1 MNGWLIALIVIA
13 SVILFF
19 VLLLSIRIS
28 FTVCYT
34 DRWTTTANW
43 LFLKLDLIPLDEKL
57 TKLIN
62 KMKQKKAKKPPEEA
76 PAEAAEGAQEAAAQ
90 EAPAQTGEAAA
101 QETPE
106 GSAAEAPAAPAK
118 KKDSMA
124 PLRNFYNNK
133 GIDGVVG
140 LLGRVVSDLGGMFG
154 ALVRKVII
162 AEFFLDMK
170 VHGADAADTA
180 VKYGKLCD
188 KIFPAVG
195 FMCSE
200 MKVRR
205 YNVDV
210 SPDFLANSDEI
221 DFRMKGSVIPR
232 AAINAVIALVFRLLF
247 GVLLKFIIG
256 AMPSS
261 GPKGKTAEK
270 APAPAAPEKSAAP
283 DAPETPAK

>member
-34 DRWTTTANW
+34 DRWTATANW

-76 PAEAAEGAQEAAAQ
+76 PAEAAEGAQEAEEAPDGTG
-90 EAPAQTGEAAA
+90 EAPAEEPPAD
-101 QETPE
+101 
-106 GSAAEAPAAPAK
+106 SAAEAPAAPAK
-118 KKDSMA
+118 KKDSLA

-133 GIDGVVG
+133 GVDGVVG

-270 APAPAAPEKSAAP
+270 APSPAAPEKSAAP

>member
-34 DRWTTTANW
+34 DRWTATANW

-76 PAEAAEGAQEAAAQ
+76 PAEAAEGAQEAEEAPDGTG
-90 EAPAQTGEAAA
+90 EAPAEEPPAD
-101 QETPE
+101 
-106 GSAAEAPAAPAK
+106 SAAEAPAAPAK
-118 KKDSMA
+118 KKDSLA

-133 GIDGVVG
+133 GVDGVVG
-140 LLGRVVSDLGGMFG
+140 LLGRFVSDLGGMFG

-261 GPKGKTAEK
+261 GPKGKTAKK
-270 APAPAAPEKSAAP
+270 APAPDAPAKSAAP

>member
-34 DRWTTTANW
+34 DRWTATANW

-76 PAEAAEGAQEAAAQ
+76 PAEAAEGAQEAEEAPDGTG
-90 EAPAQTGEAAA
+90 EAPAEEPPAD
-101 QETPE
+101 
-106 GSAAEAPAAPAK
+106 SAAEAPAAPAK
-118 KKDSMA
+118 KKDSLA

-133 GIDGVVG
+133 GVDGVVG

-247 GVLLKFIIG
+247 GVLLRFIIG

-270 APAPAAPEKSAAP
+270 APAPDAPAKSAAP
-283 DAPETPAK
+283 DTPETPAK

>member
-34 DRWTTTANW
+34 DRWTATANW

-76 PAEAAEGAQEAAAQ
+76 PAEAAEGAQESEEAPDGPG
-90 EAPAQTGEAAA
+90 EAPAGEPPAD
-101 QETPE
+101 
-106 GSAAEAPAAPAK
+106 SAAEAPAAPAK
-118 KKDSMA
+118 KKDSLA
-124 PLRNFYNNK
+124 PLRNFYNSK
-133 GIDGVVG
+133 GVDGVVG

-270 APAPAAPEKSAAP
+270 APAPDAPAKSAAP

>member
-34 DRWTTTANW
+34 DRWTATANW

-76 PAEAAEGAQEAAAQ
+76 PAEAAEGAQEAEEAPDGTG
-90 EAPAQTGEAAA
+90 EAPAEEPAAD
-101 QETPE
+101 
-106 GSAAEAPAAPAK
+106 SAAEAPAAPAK
-118 KKDSMA
+118 KKDSLA

-133 GIDGVVG
+133 GVDGVVG

-270 APAPAAPEKSAAP
+270 APAPDAPAKSAAP

>member
-34 DRWTTTANW
+34 DRWTATANW

-76 PAEAAEGAQEAAAQ
+76 PAEAAEGAQEAEEAPDGTG
-90 EAPAQTGEAAA
+90 EAPAEEPPAD
-101 QETPE
+101 
-106 GSAAEAPAAPAK
+106 SAAEAPAAPAK
-118 KKDSMA
+118 KKDSLA

-133 GIDGVVG
+133 GVDGVVG

-256 AMPSS
+256 ARPSS
-261 GPKGKTAEK
+261 GPKGKTAKK
-270 APAPAAPEKSAAP
+270 APAPDAPAKSAAP

>member
-34 DRWTTTANW
+34 DRWTATANW

-62 KMKQKKAKKPPEEA
+62 KIKQKKAKKPPEEA

-90 EAPAQTGEAAA
+90 EAPEQTGEAAA

-118 KKDSMA
+118 KKDSLA

-133 GIDGVVG
+133 GVDGVVG

-261 GPKGKTAEK
+261 GSKGKTAEK
-270 APAPAAPEKSAAP
+270 APAPDAPAKSAAP

>member
-34 DRWTTTANW
+34 DRWTATANW

-76 PAEAAEGAQEAAAQ
+76 PAEAAEGAQEAEEAPDGTG
-90 EAPAQTGEAAA
+90 EAPAEEPPAD
-101 QETPE
+101 
-106 GSAAEAPAAPAK
+106 SAAEAPAAPAK
-118 KKDSMA
+118 KKDSLA

-133 GIDGVVG
+133 GVDGVVG

-247 GVLLKFIIG
+247 GVLLRFIIG

-261 GPKGKTAEK
+261 GPNGKTAEK
-270 APAPAAPEKSAAP
+270 APAPDAPAKSAAP

>member
-34 DRWTTTANW
+34 DRWTATANW

-76 PAEAAEGAQEAAAQ
+76 PAEAAEGAQEAEEASDGTG
-90 EAPAQTGEAAA
+90 EAPAEEPPAD
-101 QETPE
+101 
-106 GSAAEAPAAPAK
+106 SAAEAPAAPAK
-118 KKDSMA
+118 KKDSLA

-133 GIDGVVG
+133 GVDGVVG

-247 GVLLKFIIG
+247 GVLLRFIIG

-270 APAPAAPEKSAAP
+270 APAPDAPAKSAAP